1 MSASLSTIDPKQS
14 EVPTIGVVTVTHND
28 ERFMDEYLGAL
39 HRQTHR
45 PDRIILV
52 DSGSSDPELLKAKV
66 AQYDLPIEIV
76 YAGRDVGFC
85 VGSNVG
91 WRIVN
96 DLSYCMFLN
105 PDAFLAPDFI
115 ERAIEYME
123 SEPTV
128 GAVTPSLVRYDIQ
141 SHQPLDAIDTTA
153 VVRNWY
159 GNFVERDCG
168 LPVKELEK
176 YKAPNDIPWFC
187 AAVAFARCEA
197 LEDVVERGNQ
207 IFDES
212 FFMYKDDTDLSWRIR
227 RAGWRIVHH
236 PGLFGY
242 HCRGWKKRS
251 AFSRE
256 LRLMSARNEV
266 TTCIKN
272 RSPLVLLSLAKYA
285 AVGLFNL

>member
-1 MSASLSTIDPKQS
+1 
-14 EVPTIGVVTVTHND
+14 
-28 ERFMDEYLGAL
+28 MDEYLEAL
-39 HRQTHR
+39 HRQTRR

-52 DSGSSDPELLKAKV
+52 DSGSSNPELLKAKV
-66 AQYDLPIEIV
+66 AHYDLPIEIV
-76 YAGRDVGFC
+76 YAGKDVGFC

-91 WRIVN
+91 WRIVK
-96 DLSYCMFLN
+96 DLTYCIFLN

-115 ERAIEYME
+115 ERAIAYME
-123 SEPTV
+123 SEPKV
-128 GAVTPSLVRYDIQ
+128 GMVTPSLVRYDIQ
-141 SHQPLDAIDTTA
+141 AGQPLDAIDTTA

-176 YKAPNDIPWFC
+176 YKGPNDIPWLC
-187 AAVAFARCEA
+187 AAVVFARREA
-197 LEDVVERGNQ
+197 LEAVVEQGNQ

-212 FFMYKDDTDLSWRIR
+212 FFMYKDDTDLSWRVR

-256 LRLMSARNEV
+256 LRLMSARNEI

-272 RSPLVLLSLAKYA
+272 RSPFVLLSLAKYA
-285 AVGLFNL
+285 AVGLFDF

>member
-1 MSASLSTIDPKQS
+1 MSASVSRTHS
-14 EVPTIGVVTVTHND
+14 EQPGRPTVGVVTVTHNA
-28 ERFMDEYLGAL
+28 ERFIDEYLGAL
-39 HRQTHR
+39 YRQTHR
-45 PDRIILV
+45 PDRIILA
-52 DSGSSDPELLKAKV
+52 DSGSSDRELLKAKV

-76 YAGRDVGFC
+76 YAGKNVGFC
-85 VGSNVG
+85 AGSNVG
-91 WRIVN
+91 WRIVK

-115 ERAIEYME
+115 ERAIAYME
-123 SEPTV
+123 SEPKV

-141 SHQPLDAIDTTA
+141 SRRPLDAIDTTA
-153 VVRNWY
+153 VIRNWW

-187 AAVAFARCEA
+187 AAVAFARREA
-197 LEDVVERGNQ
+197 LEDVVEHGNQ
-207 IFDES
+207 IFDEN
-212 FFMYKDDTDLSWRIR
+212 FFMYKDDTDLSWRVR

-236 PGLFGY
+236 PGLLGY

-266 TTCIKN
+266 ATCIKN
-272 RSPLVLLSLAKYA
+272 RSPFVLLSLVKYA
-285 AVGLFNL
+285 AVGLFNI

>member
-1 MSASLSTIDPKQS
+1 
-14 EVPTIGVVTVTHND
+14 
-28 ERFMDEYLGAL
+28 MDEYLGAL
-39 HRQTHR
+39 QSQTHR

-52 DSGSSDPELLKAKV
+52 DSGSSNPDLLKAKV
-66 AQYDLPIEIV
+66 ADYDLPIEIV
-76 YAGRDVGFC
+76 YAGNDVGFC

-91 WRIVN
+91 WRLVK

-115 ERAIEYME
+115 ERAIAYME

-128 GAVTPSLVRYDIQ
+128 GMVAPSLVRYDIQ
-141 SHQPLDAIDTTA
+141 SHQPLDTIDTTA

-168 LPVKELEK
+168 LPVNELEK
-176 YKAPNDIPWFC
+176 YKDPNDIPWLC
-187 AAVAFARCEA
+187 AAVAFARREA
-197 LEDVVERGNQ
+197 LEDVVEHGSQ

-212 FFMYKDDTDLSWRIR
+212 FFMYKDDTDLSWRVR

-251 AFSRE
+251 AFSRR

-272 RSPLVLLSLAKYA
+272 RSPFVLLSLAKYA
-285 AVGLFNL
+285 AVGLFNI